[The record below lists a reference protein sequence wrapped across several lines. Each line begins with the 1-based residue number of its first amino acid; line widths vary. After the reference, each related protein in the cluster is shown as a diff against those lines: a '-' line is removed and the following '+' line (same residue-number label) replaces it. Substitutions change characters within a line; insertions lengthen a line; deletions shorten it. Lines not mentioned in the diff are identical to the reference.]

1 MVKNGFWNED
11 QKLGLCFA
19 GPGYSFELVNLIDTH
34 MVMLFFAEN
43 RVGQRGYFIFR
54 EKVTYCLVLAFH
66 VAFCIHTIQYNN
78 DEIRCLLSV

>member
-1 MVKNGFWNED
+1 MVKSGFWNED
-11 QKLGLCFA
+11 QKAWAVLCRA

-54 EKVTYCLVLAFH
+54 EKSYLLFSTCFSCGVLHTYYT
-66 VAFCIHTIQYNN
+66 IH
-78 DEIRCLLSV
+78 